1 MGKRRRKA
9 RPNYKDDIKFK
20 YRVNEEIRVPQVR
33 LVGDN
38 IPRQGIYPI
47 EEALRMA
54 REMELDLVEVA
65 PNADPPVCRIMD
77 FNKFIFEKKKK
88 EKEQKKKTQQTE
100 VKEIRFTP
108 MTDDHDFEFKLRY
121 ARSFLEDGD
130 KVKAYV
136 FFKGRQIVFK
146 DRGEQVLQ
154 RMIEELKD
162 IATVES
168 PPKMEGRRMIMILA
182 PIKTKKGKTKKQS
195 LEEKQTEQTEQSTQT
210 TEQQPSEK

>member
-20 YRVNEEIRVPQVR
+20 YRINEEIDAPQVR

-38 IPRQGIYPI
+38 IPQQGIYPI

-65 PNADPPVCRIMD
+65 PNADPPVCRIID

-121 ARSFLEDGD
+121 ARSFLENGD

-136 FFKGRQIVFK
+136 FFKGRQIVFQ

-168 PPKMEGRRMIMILA
+168 PPKLEGRRMIMILA
-182 PIKTKKGKTKKQS
+182 PLKSKKGKVKQS
-195 LEEKQTEQTEQSTQT
+195 ANKEETQS
-210 TEQQPSEK
+210 ESDNQQSQNN

>member
-20 YRVNEEIRVPQVR
+20 YRINEEIDAPQVR

-38 IPRQGIYPI
+38 VPQQGIYPI
-47 EEALRMA
+47 EEALRLA
-54 REMELDLVEVA
+54 RQMELDLVEVA

-121 ARSFLEDGD
+121 ARSFLENGD

-136 FFKGRQIVFK
+136 FFKGRQIVFQ

-182 PIKTKKGKTKKQS
+182 PLKTKKGKVKQA
-195 LEEKQTEQTEQSTQT
+195 QTESKEEAEPKQNGG
-210 TEQQPSEK
+210 EQQSDNN

>member
-20 YRVNEEIRVPQVR
+20 YRINEEIDASEVR

-38 IPRQGIYPI
+38 VPQQGVYPI

-77 FNKFIFEKKKK
+77 FNRFIFEKKKK

-182 PIKTKKGKTKKQS
+182 PLKTKKGKA
-195 LEEKQTEQTEQSTQT
+195 KQTSNKEEAQSEGDNQQPQTE
-210 TEQQPSEK
+210 

>member
-20 YRVNEEIRVPQVR
+20 YRINEEINASEVR

-38 IPRQGIYPI
+38 IPKQGVYPI

-77 FNKFIFEKKKK
+77 FNKFIFERKKK

-121 ARSFLEDGD
+121 ARSFLNDGD

-182 PIKTKKGKTKKQS
+182 PLKTKKGKV
-195 LEEKQTEQTEQSTQT
+195 KQTSNKEETQSEGDDQKPQTE
-210 TEQQPSEK
+210 

>member
-20 YRVNEEIRVPQVR
+20 YRINEEIDATQVR

-38 IPRQGIYPI
+38 VPQQGIYPI
-47 EEALRMA
+47 EEALRLA
-54 REMELDLVEVA
+54 RQMELDLVEVA

-121 ARSFLEDGD
+121 ARSFLENGD

-136 FFKGRQIVFK
+136 FFKGRQIVFQ

-182 PIKTKKGKTKKQS
+182 PLKTKKGKVKQA
-195 LEEKQTEQTEQSTQT
+195 QTESKEEAEPKQNGG
-210 TEQQPSEK
+210 EQQSDNN